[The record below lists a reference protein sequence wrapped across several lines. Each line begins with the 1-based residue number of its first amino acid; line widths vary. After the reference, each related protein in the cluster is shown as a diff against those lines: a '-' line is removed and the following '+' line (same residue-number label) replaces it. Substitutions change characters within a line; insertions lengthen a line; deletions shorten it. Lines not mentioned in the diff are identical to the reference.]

1 MQPEVRA
8 QECRDEIDML
18 TPRETEVLQL
28 LALGLKQEGV
38 ADALGI
44 STRTIKIHAF
54 HILKDMKCS
63 NMPHAV
69 YKAASI
75 GLIPLMRCD
84 E

>member
-1 MQPEVRA
+1 
-8 QECRDEIDML
+8 ML

-28 LALGLKQEGV
+28 LALGMKQKGV
-38 ADALGI
+38 AEVLGV
-44 STRTIKIHAF
+44 SVKTVKCQAF
-54 HILKDMKCS
+54 AICKDMKCK

-75 GLIPLMRCD
+75 GLIPLMRSD

>member
-1 MQPEVRA
+1 
-8 QECRDEIDML
+8 ML

-28 LALGLKQEGV
+28 LALGLQASEV
-38 ADALGI
+38 AAALGLA
-44 STRTIKIHAF
+44 TPTVKIHAH

-75 GLIPLMRCD
+75 GLIPLMRSD

>member
-1 MQPEVRA
+1 
-8 QECRDEIDML
+8 ML
-18 TPRETEVLQL
+18 TKRETEVLQL
-28 LALGLKQEGV
+28 LALGLKQKGV
-38 ADALGI
+38 ADALGLAPG
-44 STRTIKIHAF
+44 TLKIHAY

-75 GLIPLMRCD
+75 GIIPLMRSD